1 MLEIFLEM
9 ASVQVAEE
17 PASKSQYAGPL
28 YRWLE
33 LIESCRLM
41 GGGLV
46 LAEEEQQRKVTNV
59 LNDDNK
65 KKAQTLLQNIQKASL
80 GAIETFKK
88 RARLTS
94 AYPVIATIG
103 FDSKDRMVFN
113 YSLSVSNGMADEFGV
128 TLTVFLNLI
137 GQMNLEPER
146 FQECPKCGKQFYQY
160 QRKSQKYCS
169 RSCSDM
175 GRSGKMYSQV

>member
-1 MLEIFLEM
+1 MLEIFLEL
-9 ASVQVAEE
+9 ASTKITEKD
-17 PASKSQYAGPL
+17 STKSQYAGPL

-46 LAEEEQQRKVTNV
+46 LAEEEQQHKVTSA
-59 LNDDNK
+59 LTESDTRQ
-65 KKAQTLLQNIQKASL
+65 AQTLLENIQKASL

-88 RARLTS
+88 REKLTS
-94 AYPVIATIG
+94 VYPVIATIG
-103 FDSKDRMVFN
+103 FDSEDRMVFH
-113 YSLSVSNGMADEFGV
+113 YSLAVPKGKADEMGV
-128 TLTVFLNLI
+128 TLTIFLNLI

-146 FQECPKCGKQFYQY
+146 FQICPKCGKYFYQY

-175 GRSGKMYSQV
+175 GRSGKMYSEV